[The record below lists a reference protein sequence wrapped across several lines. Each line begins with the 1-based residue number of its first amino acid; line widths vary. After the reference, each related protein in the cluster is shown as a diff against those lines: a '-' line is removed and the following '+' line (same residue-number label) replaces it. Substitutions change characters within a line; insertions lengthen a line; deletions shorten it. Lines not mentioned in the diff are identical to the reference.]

1 MFETDC
7 ACYFESV
14 QVKEWLGELKSSR
27 AAEAKGSQQLQVLQD
42 KVVELQQELAAEVA
56 AAAAGAQQIKELN
69 ELNVKLSGHN
79 NQQQVTL
86 NNAVPQRRKQFVTP
100 AAEDPLLGG
109 TEEGR
114 QRAEGGAREGEPG
127 EPVLRLARLN
137 RIAVSQ
143 PPPGARTGA
152 G

>member
-27 AAEAKGSQQLQVLQD
+27 AAEEKGSQQLQVLQD

-79 NQQQVTL
+79 NQQQVT
-86 NNAVPQRRKQFVTP
+86 PK
-100 AAEDPLLGG
+100 
-109 TEEGR
+109 
-114 QRAEGGAREGEPG
+114 
-127 EPVLRLARLN
+127 
-137 RIAVSQ
+137 
-143 PPPGARTGA
+143 
-152 G
+152 